1 MCYTTFLVALR
12 IWEQKDKVRTMDNK
26 KIDQN
31 ATIYVNNDELEKLL
45 VAYKE
50 VKNADALNQFLNHLV
65 KCRILIPATTDK
77 IANKPM
83 PCMLRAGE
91 KAVLLPIYTS
101 LKHIQKAPKS
111 EAIMNMPYLNA
122 NAMMSTA
129 NEEVKGI
136 VINPFTDNV
145 VLSMDM
151 IKRIAEVEE
160 LKKKG
165 IKQVKLTGAQY
176 MIFERLNFE
185 KKFLPKY
192 LFENGEAFMQQL
204 DDKKEVVIDE
214 LFEQSYQQ
222 KRMYPYLEEDFSV
235 MLMTVSEDLTIAR
248 IELPAKDVGPG
259 VAYRAFCCFNKKTKE
274 GRYFLVDRGKT
285 QKSRVLVEVTRGLKV
300 VEYGE
305 APVDG
310 MELQRVLVLV
320 NAPQGLTS

>member
-1 MCYTTFLVALR
+1 M
-12 IWEQKDKVRTMDNK
+12 DKK

-31 ATIYVNNDELEKLL
+31 ATIYVNNDELERLII
-45 VAYKE
+45 AYKE
-50 VKNADALNQFLNHLV
+50 AKNADALNQFLNHLV

-77 IANKPM
+77 IQNKPM
-83 PCMLRAGE
+83 PCMLRGGE
-91 KAVLLPIYTS
+91 NAVFLPIYTS

-129 NEEVKGI
+129 TDEVKGV

-145 VLSMDM
+145 ILKMDM
-151 IKRIAEVEE
+151 VKRIAEVEE

-176 MIFERLNFE
+176 MVFERVNFE

-192 LFENGEAFMQQL
+192 LFENGEALMEQL
-204 DDKKEVVIDE
+204 EAKKEGAIDV

-235 MLMTVSEDLTIAR
+235 MLMTVSEDLMIAR
-248 IELPAKDVGPG
+248 IELPTKDVAPG
-259 VAYRAFCCFNKKTKE
+259 VAYRAFCCFNKATKE
-274 GRYFLVDRGKT
+274 GRYFLIDRGKT
-285 QKSRVLVEVTRGLKV
+285 PKSRVLVEVTKELKCI
-300 VEYGE
+300 EYGE

-310 MELQRVLVLV
+310 MELQRILDLI